1 MRNANKNLAQAAS
14 TNDLM
19 MKSVTV
25 DGDVC
30 GGVFEAK
37 VRQQFTNPTAESVEV
52 VYTFP
57 LPIDATLLRVDV
69 LMGEKRLSGKI
80 VTKPEANVTY
90 EETLSEGDAA
100 ILLERADDG
109 NYVIS
114 LGNLAPGE
122 DCSVEISY
130 AHMLAFEQD
139 SLRIRIPTV
148 IAPRYG
154 DPHDDGGLS
163 PHQVP
168 TTDVLAQYEFALE
181 LRLHGE
187 LSSSRV
193 ASPSHPISIAPAGH
207 TRPNVTKISLGSRSL
222 LDRDFVLVIDQ
233 LQSDSLVTLSPDMN
247 QRKNYALIA
256 SFRPVVRQTTK
267 SPMALKILVDCSGSM
282 QGDSIHATK
291 NALHEVLSA
300 FEEDDKFSLSRFG
313 TTVEHRSRAL
323 WSAQE
328 RTITSAAEWVDHLHA
343 NMGGTNMEE
352 ALESTFSL
360 TSDES
365 QPYDV
370 LLITDGAIYAV
381 DKTLKMARASK
392 HRVFIVAIGSS
403 PEGNFLT
410 QLSQATGGTCEF
422 VASSERA
429 ASAITRMFSRIRA
442 PEIRNLSVIWPEP
455 IKPVWV
461 SNIETSIFSGDTTHL
476 YAWLSKEEIAQ
487 VHGKELRLIG
497 NVGKYSEHRELAC
510 VRLEVN
516 DQEDL
521 PDTNFGVS
529 RFVATQRF
537 VQSCDKA
544 EQENLALDY
553 QLVTTRTSLIMIN
566 ERSEGDKATEMPELH
581 VVRQMMPAG
590 HSGFGAVQLSMAS
603 AETLASD
610 CMSLSIDPKVS
621 NRKRASSRSRIMAS
635 MQAPSLSRGG
645 RNRDGALDRFPNR
658 SESADDDM
666 DDRVYWVKELETGE
680 RHYAF
685 ILEDPKRRAYT
696 VWFFTNKRDTRT
708 GVDHGALFDYKDF
721 HSHEAAEQHLVT
733 NDFRKIAGPTPSDMP
748 KPPTRLKRRAVD
760 LISFLDSFE
769 GNQR

>member
-1 MRNANKNLAQAAS
+1 MLNANKNLAQATS

-25 DGDVC
+25 DGDVY

-37 VRQQFTNPTAESVEV
+37 VQQQFTNPTAESVEV

-114 LGNLAPGE
+114 LSNLAPAE
-122 DCSVEISY
+122 DCCVEISY

-207 TRPNVTKISLGSRSL
+207 TRPNVTKINLGSRSL

-352 ALESTFSL
+352 ALESTFRL

-365 QPYDV
+365 QPCDV

-410 QLSQATGGTCEF
+410 QLSQATGGACEF

-487 VHGKELRLIG
+487 ARGKELRLIG
-497 NVGKYSEHRELAC
+497 NVGKCSEQRELAC
-510 VRLEVN
+510 VRLEIN

-537 VQSCDKA
+537 AQSCDKA

-553 QLVTTRTSLIMIN
+553 QLVTKRTSIIMIN
-566 ERSEGDKATEMPELH
+566 ERSETDKATEMPALH

-590 HSGFGAVQLSMAS
+590 HSGFGAVELLACRQPVDSSSLDVPSVTSRAISGKSAKHMQYSMEIPSFLRRANDRDNENDQLPS
-603 AETLASD
+603 TT
-610 CMSLSIDPKVS
+610 
-621 NRKRASSRSRIMAS
+621 RSKEE
-635 MQAPSLSRGG
+635 
-645 RNRDGALDRFPNR
+645 DV
-658 SESADDDM
+658 

-708 GVDHGALFDYKDF
+708 GVDHGVLFDYKDF

-769 GNQR
+769 GSDQR